1 MVLIVVVLLRS
12 GPQGRTGT
20 RAASLLQSA
29 SNQLLQQQGIL
40 VHAQLSLPQEYL
52 MMLLLCFLWQCGG
65 SSHSPT

>member
-40 VHAQLSLPQEYL
+40 VHAQLSLL
-52 MMLLLCFLWQCGG
+52 GVFNDALALLVWATQG
-65 SSHSPT
+65 SG

>member
-40 VHAQLSLPQEYL
+40 VHAQLSLLGVFNDALALFSLAMWWELP
-52 MMLLLCFLWQCGG
+52 
-65 SSHSPT
+65 

>member
-1 MVLIVVVLLRS
+1 MVLIVVVLLKS

-40 VHAQLSLPQEYL
+40 VHAQLSLPGVFNDAL
-52 MMLLLCFLWQCGG
+52 ALLVWAAQG
-65 SSHSPT
+65 SG